1 MSELS
6 VIASNPRMTD
16 TGVDNGVD
24 VDVAVTLCSGLV
36 VDGEVTLAPDHTG
49 SLVAYGADPSMWVSG
64 RLLAAIEREC
74 TTDGGR
80 IHRAAYSAVL
90 DQIESAAVDMGE
102 TVRA

>member
-6 VIASNPRMTD
+6 VTASNARATD
-16 TGVDNGVD
+16 TGVRDGVD

-36 VDGEVTLAPDHTG
+36 VEGEVTLAPDHTG

-74 TTDGGR
+74 STDGGR
-80 IHRAAYSAVL
+80 IHPAAYRAVL
-90 DQIESAAVDMGE
+90 DQVESAAAAVE
-102 TVRA
+102 VAS